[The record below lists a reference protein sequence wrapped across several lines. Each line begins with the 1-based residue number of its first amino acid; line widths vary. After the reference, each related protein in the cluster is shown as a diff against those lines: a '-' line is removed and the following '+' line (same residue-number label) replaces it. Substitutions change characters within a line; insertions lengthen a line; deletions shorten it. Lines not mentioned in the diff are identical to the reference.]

1 MRLAKQNYRAKGN
14 VDPVAVRGVV
24 IDLGM
29 DKKARLKIVSGKKI
43 NGKILSVDSD
53 SFAILNTD
61 TYRMERV
68 LFSEVAENQEAK
80 MPIWKKVIIGVG
92 AGIGIPLLVWLVL
105 ILHSSD
111 RHLLHAK
118 ALLFFPLHSKHMHH

>member
-1 MRLAKQNYRAKGN
+1 LRLAKQNYRAKGN

-111 RHLLHAK
+111 
-118 ALLFFPLHSKHMHH
+118 